1 MGHQEQTK
9 VCFVP
14 FMHEKSKECSS
25 IGEGGIKTMY
35 NPQASIEKQGLGPG
49 ISATGVIVKID
60 DGKTSDFVKNTENWK
75 GDIQAPAINVC
86 IEIMHNNEKYELQKL
101 FNYKNEGDKTVF
113 SSNSNLGKY
122 KQYYNKLPEAGDQVK
137 CLTNKDGFFRLLIE

>member
-1 MGHQEQTK
+1 
-9 VCFVP
+9 
-14 FMHEKSKECSS
+14 
-25 IGEGGIKTMY
+25 MY
-35 NPQASIEKQGLGPG
+35 NPQQSEEKQGLGPG

-60 DGKTSDFVKNTENWK
+60 DGKTSDFVKNLENWK
-75 GDIQAPAINVC
+75 GDINSPAINVH

-101 FNYKNEGDKTVF
+101 FNFKDENGKTVY

-122 KQYYNKLPEAGDQVK
+122 KQYYRKLPTAGDQVK

>member
-1 MGHQEQTK
+1 MT
-9 VCFVP
+9 
-14 FMHEKSKECSS
+14 
-25 IGEGGIKTMY
+25 Y
-35 NPQASIEKQGLGPG
+35 NPNASIEKQGLGPG
-49 ISATGVIVKID
+49 VSATGVIVKID

-75 GDIQAPAINVC
+75 GDLNSPAINVH

-122 KQYYNKLPEAGDQVK
+122 KKYYGKLPESGDQCRV
-137 CLTNKDGFFRLLIE
+137 LTNSDGFFRLLIE